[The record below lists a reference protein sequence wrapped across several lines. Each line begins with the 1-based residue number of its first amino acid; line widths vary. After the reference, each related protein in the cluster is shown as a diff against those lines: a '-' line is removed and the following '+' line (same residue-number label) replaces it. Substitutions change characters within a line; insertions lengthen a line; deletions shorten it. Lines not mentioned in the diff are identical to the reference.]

1 MNKEKMCIIFLI
13 ILGLIITLFLGGRI
27 FKEGFTS
34 SDSTTFIAVPVSDPN
49 SPKATV
55 TYPNNDM
62 SLLNFNLNNQT
73 VRYNLTNSSTT
84 KPITYTYNGNNNTT
98 AILTILKPT
107 NIGPDAN
114 IKQTL
119 VITDSTGK
127 KTAYGSMSTFIEP
140 PSTNTKPPSTQTNPS
155 NILNT
160 NYDNYNHYNKTS
172 SIMTNETTFY
182 GPNGGMAVITTNS
195 DGTQVLK
202 ITLSSS
208 EQPIIFTSSKF
219 NISGETFYGPNG
231 GTATIVDNNGKKAII
246 LKNNNGVFIYKL
258 PDSNQ
263 IPSQYD
269 VNSTQYF
276 GSTGY
281 TTYPFQSNAYTGQGS
296 QSSQTSSQMSSLTN
310 TIATALTGT
319 TGTTGTTSSQYSSA
333 LPPGVPLS
341 QIPKGQEDL
350 YILKSEVVPPVCPA
364 CPAAASCP
372 RQEPCPACPPC
383 GRCPE
388 PSFECKKVPNYNAI
402 NNQYLPAPFVNSFS
416 SFGR

>member
-34 SDSTTFIAVPVSDPN
+34 SDSTVFIAVPMSDPN
-49 SPKATV
+49 SAKAII

-62 SLLNFNLNNQT
+62 NTLNFNLNSQAIK
-73 VRYNLTNSSTT
+73 YNLTNTSTT
-84 KPITYTYNGNNNTT
+84 VPITYSYNGNDNTT
-98 AILTILKPT
+98 AKLII
-107 NIGPDAN
+107 
-114 IKQTL
+114 
-119 VITDSTGK
+119 
-127 KTAYGSMSTFIEP
+127 P
-140 PSTNTKPPSTQTNPS
+140 PSTNTGPDAAVKQMFVITDSSGKITSYGSTSTFVVPSSSSSNNSSNDSSQNQQNQQNNTNQ
-155 NILNT
+155 
-160 NYDNYNHYNKTS
+160 NYDNYNHYDKTS
-172 SIMTNETTFY
+172 SMMTNDTIFY
-182 GPNGGMAVITTNS
+182 GPNGGMAVIKTNS
-195 DGTQVLK
+195 DGTQTLK
-202 ITLSSS
+202 ITLSSN
-208 EQPIIFTSSKF
+208 EQPIIFTTSKF

-246 LKNNNGVFIYKL
+246 VKNNNGVYIYRL
-258 PDSNQ
+258 QDYNQ
-263 IPSQYD
+263 YPSQYD
-269 VNSTQYF
+269 INSTQYF

-281 TTYPFQSNAYTGQGS
+281 TTYPFQSNAYTGQVNQS
-296 QSSQTSSQMSSLTN
+296 QQDNSLISNLTN
-310 TIATALTGT
+310 TISTALTN
-319 TGTTGTTSSQYSSA
+319 SQYNSV
-333 LPPGVPLS
+333 LPPGIPRS

-364 CPAAASCP
+364 CPAASSCP

-416 SFGR
+416 SFGK

>member
-49 SPKATV
+49 SAKATV

-73 VRYNLTNSSTT
+73 VQYNLTNSSTT
-84 KPITYTYNGNNNTT
+84 KPITFTYNGNNNTT

-107 NIGPDAN
+107 NIGPDSN

-127 KTAYGSMSTFIEP
+127 KTAYGSMSTFIEQ
-140 PSTNTKPPSTQTNPS
+140 PSTNTNTNTSSNQTNPS

-296 QSSQTSSQMSSLTN
+296 QTSQTSSQMSSLTN

-319 TGTTGTTSSQYSSA
+319 TGTTSSQYSSA
-333 LPPGVPLS
+333 LPPGIPRS

-416 SFGR
+416 SFGK